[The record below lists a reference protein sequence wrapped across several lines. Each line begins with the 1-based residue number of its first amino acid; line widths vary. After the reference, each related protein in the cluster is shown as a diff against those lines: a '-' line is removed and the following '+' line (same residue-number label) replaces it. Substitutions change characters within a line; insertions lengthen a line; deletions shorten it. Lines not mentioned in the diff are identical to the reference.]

1 MKGRG
6 RDLIERINQVFMD
19 RKVYVDIKRKVLPLK
34 IETVCTRNITG
45 IFLCCSR
52 KKPIRH
58 EKTKLQAAMV
68 VSLLLLARVSLSLL

>member
-6 RDLIERINQVFMD
+6 RDLIERIKFSWIGKFMLIL
-19 RKVYVDIKRKVLPLK
+19 KGSFVPLT